1 MSHKTAVEQGNSH
14 VLMCC
19 VSVRVIIQNKLQQC
33 NSFRPSQ
40 AKLKWPL
47 TKLISHNIATLPQ
60 QNGPRQVEVDHYTQG
75 KTTFLGEKQR
85 KEIRCVLFLVPET
98 V

>member
-1 MSHKTAVEQGNSH
+1 MSHKTAVEH

-19 VSVRVIIQNKLQQC
+19 VSVRVLIQNKLQQC

-75 KTTFLGEKQR
+75 KAEKR
-85 KEIRCVLFLVPET
+85 NKVCAVSST
-98 V
+98 